1 MNKPL
6 NYVTARQIKD
16 SSGEE
21 PRLMAKMDSV
31 EELPRIFWNNGL
43 FLLPI
48 NRQGYVIVKGEGYH
62 QLERILDSPKIHR
75 TSYPFPISCSD
86 VTSERVYLD
95 YAFSSGL
102 LAKVTGVNNLNI
114 SFGDKRTTPSFS
126 FKVNRSSTSVDRAQ
140 IEIDA
145 VYENEDEIVIVE
157 AKIGIPNTFDIK
169 QLYYPL
175 RTFHGRKKRIRN
187 FFFCFD
193 PDHKTYL
200 F

>member
-1 MNKPL
+1 MAPVRPSRKIEKWSDVVQKLSLDMNKPL

-126 FKVNRSSTSVDRAQ
+126 FKVNRSSISVDRAQ

-157 AKIGIPNTFDIK
+157 AKIGIPNTFNI
-169 QLYYPL
+169 
-175 RTFHGRKKRIRN
+175 
-187 FFFCFD
+187 
-193 PDHKTYL
+193 
-200 F
+200 